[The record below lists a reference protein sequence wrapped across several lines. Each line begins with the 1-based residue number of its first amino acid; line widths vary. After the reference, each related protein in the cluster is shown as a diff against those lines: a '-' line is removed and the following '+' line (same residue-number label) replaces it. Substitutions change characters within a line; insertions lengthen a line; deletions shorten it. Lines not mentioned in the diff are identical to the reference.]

1 MPHPLPWQRP
11 ARSSVALSRR
21 PSAGAYRLSL
31 RFTVDMC
38 GELDTIEAP
47 MLIMRSSN
55 EPLFSMEEAKEMASE
70 IPHASIAVIDHPNHF
85 IASEAQDTT
94 NAVILASL

>member
-1 MPHPLPWQRP
+1 
-11 ARSSVALSRR
+11 
-21 PSAGAYRLSL
+21 
-31 RFTVDMC
+31 
-38 GELDTIEAP
+38 